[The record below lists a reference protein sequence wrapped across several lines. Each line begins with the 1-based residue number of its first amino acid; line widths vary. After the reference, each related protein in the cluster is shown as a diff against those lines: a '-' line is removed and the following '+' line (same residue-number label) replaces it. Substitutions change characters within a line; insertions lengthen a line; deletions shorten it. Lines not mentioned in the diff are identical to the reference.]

1 MGYEK
6 VYAMSFAKV
15 YPLLAAKAEK
25 KGRTLDEL
33 NTVDGIPYG
42 GNRGCPKEADCLWG
56 IFPKCPNAKPKP
68 EVDNRD
74 GMRRACGGGQRAS
87 DAGNPVFG

>member
-25 KGRTLDEL
+25 KGGHWM
-33 NTVDGIPYG
+33 N
-42 GNRGCPKEADCLWG
+42 
-56 IFPKCPNAKPKP
+56 
-68 EVDNRD
+68 
-74 GMRRACGGGQRAS
+74 
-87 DAGNPVFG
+87 